1 MSTVARGLFLL
12 AAVTAG
18 ALAQESP
25 VLTIDLPDALSR
37 ARAYSAQFL
46 AAGTAAALARE
57 DRVQARAT
65 LLPSLNSLSEMI
77 YTQPNGTPAGVFVA
91 NNGVHEYAQQAVVH
105 AEPFSVTH
113 FAEYRRAQAAE
124 AAAAARQEVA
134 ARGLAATVIQSYYG
148 LAVAERHLTNAARSA
163 DEAQNFLDITQ
174 KQEQGGEAAH
184 ADVVKAAL
192 QLEQRKRDLSDA
204 QVAEAH
210 ARIAL
215 AVIMLP
221 DITQRFEIVDDLKP
235 DTPLMPMDEFRGLAL
250 NNSPDVRA
258 AQLGVQEANHGVRAA
273 KGVYYPSL
281 VFDYFYGIDANNFGV
296 FAPDGTRNLGSVVQ
310 GSITI
315 PVWNFGANQSRVRQA
330 EIQRRQAET
339 DLSLARRQL
348 QGAIAAYY
356 VEAQTARGQ
365 IDSLRT
371 SLDLA
376 EESLKLTLLRYQAG
390 EATAL
395 EVVDAQTTLAQA
407 RNGYADGLARY
418 RLALANMQTL
428 TGRF

>member
-1 MSTVARGLFLL
+1 MSTVARLITLL
-12 AAVTAG
+12 AAVAAG
-18 ALAQESP
+18 ALAQHP
-25 VLTIDLPDALSR
+25 AVPIIDLSEAMSR
-37 ARAYSAQFL
+37 ARAYSAQFI
-46 AAGTAAALARE
+46 AAGTAASLARE
-57 DRVQARAT
+57 DRVQARAA
-65 LLPSLNSLSEMI
+65 LLPSLNSVNAFI
-77 YTQPNGTPAGVFVA
+77 YTQGNGTPSAIFIA
-91 NNGVHEYAQQAVVH
+91 NNGVHEYTEQANVH
-105 AEPFSVTH
+105 AEPFSVTR
-113 FAEYRRAQAAE
+113 FAEYRQAKAAE

-134 ARGLAATVIQSYYG
+134 VRGLAATVIQSYYA
-148 LAVAERHLTNAARSA
+148 LAVAERHLTNAARST
-163 DEAQNFLDITQ
+163 DEAQNFLDITR
-174 KQEQGGEAAH
+174 KQEAGGEAAH
-184 ADVVKAAL
+184 ADVVRAAL

-235 DTPLMPMDEFRGLAL
+235 DTPLMAMEEFRSVAL

-258 AQLGVQEANHGVRAA
+258 AQFGVQQANHGVAAA

-281 VFDYFYGIDANNFGV
+281 AIDYFYGINANNFGISNPEG
-296 FAPDGTRNLGSVVQ
+296 ARNLGSMVQ
-310 GSITI
+310 GSVTI

-330 EIQRRQAET
+330 EIQRRQAEA
-339 DLSLARRQL
+339 DLMVARRQL
-348 QGAIAAYY
+348 EGAIQAFY

-365 IDSLRT
+365 IDSLRL

-395 EVVDAQTTLAQA
+395 EVVDAQTNLAQA
-407 RNGYADGLARY
+407 RNSYADGLARY

>member
-1 MSTVARGLFLL
+1 MSTVARLITLL
-12 AAVTAG
+12 AAVAAG
-18 ALAQESP
+18 ALAQQTA

-57 DRVQARAT
+57 DRVQARAA
-65 LLPSLNSLSEMI
+65 LLPSLNSVNAFL
-77 YTQPNGTPAGVFVA
+77 YTQGNGTPSGVFVA
-91 NNGVHEYAQQAVVH
+91 NNGIHEYTVQAAVH
-105 AEPFSVTH
+105 AEPFSVTR
-113 FAEYRRAQAAE
+113 FAEYSRAKAAE
-124 AAAAARQEVA
+124 AAAAARQEIA
-134 ARGLAATVIQSYYG
+134 ARGLAATVIQSYYA
-148 LAVAERHLTNAARSA
+148 LAVAERHLTNAARST
-163 DEAQNFLDITQ
+163 DEAQNFLDITR

-215 AVIMLP
+215 AVVILP

-235 DTPLMPMDEFRGLAL
+235 DAPLMSMEEFRGLAL

-258 AQLGVQEANHGVRAA
+258 AQLGVQQANHGVRAA
-273 KGVYYPSL
+273 KGAYYPSL
-281 VFDYFYGIDANNFGV
+281 MVDYFFGIDANNFGINN
-296 FAPDGTRNLGSVVQ
+296 PDGARNLGSSVL
-310 GSITI
+310 GSITV
-315 PVWNFGANQSRVRQA
+315 PVWNFGAIQSRVRQA

-339 DLSLARRQL
+339 DLTLTRRQL
-348 QGAIAAYY
+348 QGAIQAFY

-371 SLDLA
+371 SVDLG

-395 EVVDAQTTLAQA
+395 EVVDAQTTLVQA
-407 RNGYADGLARY
+407 RNAFVDGLSRY

>member
-1 MSTVARGLFLL
+1 MPTVARALTFL
-12 AAVTAG
+12 AAATAA
-18 ALAQESP
+18 ALAQQPP
-25 VLTIDLPDALSR
+25 VPTIDLAGALSR

-57 DRVQARAT
+57 DRVQARAA
-65 LLPSLNSLSEMI
+65 LLPSLNSFNEMI
-77 YTQPNGTPAGVFVA
+77 YTQGNGTGAGVFVA
-91 NNGVHEYAQQAVVH
+91 NNGVHEYAEQAVVH
-105 AEPFSVTH
+105 AEPLSVTRI
-113 FAEYRRAQAAE
+113 AEFRRAKAAE

-134 ARGLAATVIQSYYG
+134 ARGLAATVIQSYYA
-148 LAVAERHLTNAARSA
+148 LAVAERHLTNAARGA
-163 DEAQNFLDITQ
+163 GEAQNFLDITRQ
-174 KQEQGGEAAH
+174 QEQGGEAAH

-192 QLEQRKRDLSDA
+192 QWEQRRRDLSDA

-210 ARIAL
+210 ARLAL

-221 DITQRFEIVDDLKP
+221 DITERFEIVDDLKP
-235 DTPLMPMDEFRGLAL
+235 DTPLMPLEEFRGLAL

-258 AQLGVQEANHGVRAA
+258 ARLGVEQANHGVAAA

-281 VFDYFYGIDANNFGV
+281 ALDYFYGIDANNFGIHG
-296 FAPDGTRNLGSVVQ
+296 PDRMRNLGSVVQ

-339 DLSLARRQL
+339 DLALARRQL
-348 QGAIAAYY
+348 QGAIEAFY

-365 IDSLRT
+365 IDSLRS

-376 EESLKLTLLRYQAG
+376 GESLRLTLLRYQAG

-395 EVVDAQTTLAQA
+395 EVADAQTTLAQA